1 MVWGWRPAPRNAWCA
16 MKSMKDAKAHGGARG
31 REGGGLETVMGA
43 GLPGFEAVEM
53 VLEATVRLSW
63 TMRWWNMKRRR

>member
-1 MVWGWRPAPRNAWCA
+1 
-16 MKSMKDAKAHGGARG
+16 MKSIKDAEAHGGTRG

-43 GLPGFEAVEM
+43 GLLGVEVVEM
-53 VLEATVRLSW
+53 VLEATLRLSW